1 MGSKGRT
8 PQQHLAERGQTIQK
22 TKVTQIDLVTIFPE
36 FFTWPLSNSLLKRAE
51 IKRKVKFRLYNPRD
65 YTKDRHR
72 TVDEKPFGGGAGM
85 VFKPEP
91 LFKCVES
98 ISPAK
103 RRSGSASG
111 GKKGYVVLLSPRG
124 KKLTQTAAS
133 RLARKKHLILICG
146 HYEGVDERVSKKLA
160 DEEISV
166 GDFVTMG
173 GEAPALC
180 LIESVVRLLPG
191 VLGNPESLKEESFSG
206 DGLEF
211 PQYTRPRVF
220 RGLKVPAVLLSG
232 NHQEI
237 KAWRHEQSLQA
248 TQRNRPDLLERKR

>member
-1 MGSKGRT
+1 M
-8 PQQHLAERGQTIQK
+8 
-22 TKVTQIDLVTIFPE
+22 QIDIVTIFPE
-36 FFTWPLSNSLLKRAE
+36 FFAGPFSHSLLKRAE
-51 IKRKVKFRLYNPRD
+51 IKGKVKFRLHNPRD

-98 ISPAK
+98 IS
-103 RRSGSASG
+103 
-111 GKKGYVVLLSPRG
+111 KKGYVVLLSPRG
-124 KKLTQTAAS
+124 KKLTQTVSS
-133 RLARKKHLILICG
+133 RLSRKKHLILICG
-146 HYEGVDERVSKKLA
+146 HYEGVDERVSEKLA

-180 LIESVVRLLPG
+180 LIESVVRLIPG
-191 VLGNPESLKEESFSG
+191 VLGNPESLKEESFSNQENG
-206 DGLEF
+206 SGQRLEF

-220 RGLKVPAVLLSG
+220 RGLKVPTVLLSG
-232 NHQEI
+232 NHNEI
-237 KAWRHEQSLQA
+237 KAWRNERALQL
-248 TQRNRPDLLERKR
+248 TKHNRPDLLERKR